1 MDKITELAFTQQQLE
16 LTRKVTAQEREF
28 VLQEIN
34 KALERLNYLRDWVL
48 KNRPNDI
55 SEIMAEHLN

>member
-16 LTRKVTAQEREF
+16 LTRKATAQEREF

-55 SEIMAEHLN
+55 SEIMTEHLN